1 MKRDGCVALP
11 GRLLRHRSGRLAPAS
26 LAATSLT
33 PLPMMRW
40 HKPVQRTSLAGFAV
54 VAAWL
59 VVPPRAV
66 AQNYCS
72 NDGGTYSCNIPSGT
86 FTSNIYL
93 SAPLG
98 TAPRHRATLP

>member
-1 MKRDGCVALP
+1 LH
-11 GRLLRHRSGRLAPAS
+11 RHHSGRLAPAS

-40 HKPVQRTSLAGFAV
+40 HKPVQRTFLAGFAV

-66 AQNYCS
+66 VWMSRRSWAPFS
-72 NDGGTYSCNIPSGT
+72 RRRGSEATRDWPEIL
-86 FTSNIYL
+86 YL
-93 SAPLG
+93 AAGFPAETRQPHPGETVVLE
-98 TAPRHRATLP
+98 